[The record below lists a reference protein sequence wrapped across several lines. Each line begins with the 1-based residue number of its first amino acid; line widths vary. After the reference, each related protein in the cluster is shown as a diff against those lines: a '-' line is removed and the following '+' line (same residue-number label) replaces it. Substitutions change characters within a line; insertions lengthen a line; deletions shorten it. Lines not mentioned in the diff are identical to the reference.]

1 MAACGWGCNSGPCN
15 SYLLCGRLEL
25 VPQAASWDVVRLGCC
40 VGFPDVCCCIGEVV
54 VVGRQADIVVVMLPA
69 VVVGSMLGRTVVWGS
84 VVVDTE
90 AAVVG
95 RDGLVERSLE
105 SAGRVGAVVIV
116 VYVAG

>member
-15 SYLLCGRLEL
+15 SYSLCGRPEL
-25 VPQAASWDVVRLGCC
+25 VPQAASWGVVRLGCYAGC
-40 VGFPDVCCCIGEVV
+40 QDVCCCTGGV